1 MSLPNNKED
10 SKMNLGEKIKEC
22 RKQAGFTQEQLA
34 ERLNVSRQAITK
46 WETDAG
52 LPDTENLKEL
62 SRIFEISINYLLD
75 NNNEL
80 PLLVMKKKLDKD
92 NYKNKISSYEE
103 VLKEYYPAPWKIYI
117 LTREK
122 KMSKLEGI
130 FDFIIGAG
138 TIDVADALN
147 DMSPYYL
154 AIKDNIKLLVN
165 IKDWVLEVKE
175 LNPDI
180 NEKKFIVDKNIF
192 RKHNELVFKNKN

>member
-1 MSLPNNKED
+1 MTLGQKLKE
-10 SKMNLGEKIKEC
+10 I
-22 RKQAGFTQEQLA
+22 RKKFGLSQEQLA
-34 ERLNVSRQAITK
+34 EIINVSRQAITK

-103 VLKEYYPAPWKIYI
+103 VLEEYYPAPWKIYI

>member
-1 MSLPNNKED
+1 MTLGQKLKE
-10 SKMNLGEKIKEC
+10 I
-22 RKQAGFTQEQLA
+22 RKKFGLSQEQLA
-34 ERLNVSRQAITK
+34 EIINVSRQAITK

-62 SRIFEISINYLLD
+62 SRIFGISIDYLLD

-154 AIKDNIKLLVN
+154 AQKDNIKLLVN

-175 LNPDI
+175 LNPNI

>member
-1 MSLPNNKED
+1 MTLGQKLKE
-10 SKMNLGEKIKEC
+10 I
-22 RKQAGFTQEQLA
+22 RKKFGLSQEQLA
-34 ERLNVSRQAITK
+34 EIINVSRQAITK

-62 SRIFEISINYLLD
+62 SRIFGISIDYLLD

-80 PLLVMKKKLDKD
+80 PLLVMKKKLDKE

>member
-1 MSLPNNKED
+1 MTLGQKLKE
-10 SKMNLGEKIKEC
+10 I
-22 RKQAGFTQEQLA
+22 RKKFGLSQEQLA
-34 ERLNVSRQAITK
+34 EIINVSRQAITK

-62 SRIFEISINYLLD
+62 SHIFEISIDYLLD

-192 RKHNELVFKNKN
+192 RKHNELVLKNKN

>member
-1 MSLPNNKED
+1 MSERGDDIMTLGQKLKE
-10 SKMNLGEKIKEC
+10 I
-22 RKQAGFTQEQLA
+22 RKKFGLSQEQLA
-34 ERLNVSRQAITK
+34 EIINVSRQAITK

>member
-1 MSLPNNKED
+1 MTLGQKLKE
-10 SKMNLGEKIKEC
+10 I
-22 RKQAGFTQEQLA
+22 RKKFGLSQEQLA
-34 ERLNVSRQAITK
+34 EIINVSRQAITK

-192 RKHNELVFKNKN
+192 RKHNELVLKNKN

>member
-1 MSLPNNKED
+1 MTLGQKLKE
-10 SKMNLGEKIKEC
+10 I
-22 RKQAGFTQEQLA
+22 RKKFGLSQEQLA
-34 ERLNVSRQAITK
+34 EIINVSRQAITK
-46 WETDAG
+46 WETNAG

-175 LNPDI
+175 FNPDI

-192 RKHNELVFKNKN
+192 RKHYELVLKNKN

>member
-1 MSLPNNKED
+1 MTLGQKLKE
-10 SKMNLGEKIKEC
+10 I
-22 RKQAGFTQEQLA
+22 RKKFGLSQEQLA
-34 ERLNVSRQAITK
+34 EIMNVSRQAITK

-62 SRIFEISINYLLD
+62 SRIFGISIDYLLD

-80 PLLVMKKKLDKD
+80 PLLVMKKKLDKE

-192 RKHNELVFKNKN
+192 RKHNELVLKNKN

>member
-1 MSLPNNKED
+1 MTLGQKLKE
-10 SKMNLGEKIKEC
+10 I
-22 RKQAGFTQEQLA
+22 RKKFGLSQEQLA
-34 ERLNVSRQAITK
+34 EIINVSRQAITK

-192 RKHNELVFKNKN
+192 RKHNELVFKDKN

>member
-1 MSLPNNKED
+1 MTLGQKLKE
-10 SKMNLGEKIKEC
+10 I
-22 RKQAGFTQEQLA
+22 RKKFGLSQEQLA
-34 ERLNVSRQAITK
+34 EIINVSRQAITK

-62 SRIFEISINYLLD
+62 SRIFEISIDYLLD

-80 PLLVMKKKLDKD
+80 PLLVMKKKLDKE

-192 RKHNELVFKNKN
+192 RKHNELVLKNKN

>member
-1 MSLPNNKED
+1 MTLGQKLKE
-10 SKMNLGEKIKEC
+10 I
-22 RKQAGFTQEQLA
+22 RKKFGLSQEQLA
-34 ERLNVSRQAITK
+34 EIINVSRQAITK

-62 SRIFEISINYLLD
+62 SRIFEISIDYLLD

-117 LTREK
+117 LTSEK

-192 RKHNELVFKNKN
+192 RKHNELVLKNKN

>member
-1 MSLPNNKED
+1 MTLGQKLKE
-10 SKMNLGEKIKEC
+10 I
-22 RKQAGFTQEQLA
+22 RKKFGLSQEQLA
-34 ERLNVSRQAITK
+34 EIINVSRQAITK

-154 AIKDNIKLLVN
+154 AKKDNIKLLVN

>member
-1 MSLPNNKED
+1 MTLGQKLKE
-10 SKMNLGEKIKEC
+10 I
-22 RKQAGFTQEQLA
+22 RKKFGLSQEQLA
-34 ERLNVSRQAITK
+34 EIINVSRQAITK

-80 PLLVMKKKLDKD
+80 PLLVMKKKLDKE

>member
-1 MSLPNNKED
+1 MTLGQKLKE
-10 SKMNLGEKIKEC
+10 I
-22 RKQAGFTQEQLA
+22 RKKFGLSQEQLA
-34 ERLNVSRQAITK
+34 EIINVSRQAITK

-62 SRIFEISINYLLD
+62 SRIFEISIDYLLD

-154 AIKDNIKLLVN
+154 AQKDNIKLLVN

>member
-1 MSLPNNKED
+1 MTLGQKLKE
-10 SKMNLGEKIKEC
+10 I
-22 RKQAGFTQEQLA
+22 RKKFGLSQEQLA
-34 ERLNVSRQAITK
+34 EIINVSRQAITK

-62 SRIFEISINYLLD
+62 SRIFGISIDYLLD

-192 RKHNELVFKNKN
+192 RKHNELVLKNKN

>member
-1 MSLPNNKED
+1 MTLGQKLKE
-10 SKMNLGEKIKEC
+10 I
-22 RKQAGFTQEQLA
+22 RKKFGLSQEQLA
-34 ERLNVSRQAITK
+34 EIINVSRQAITK

-62 SRIFEISINYLLD
+62 SRIFEISIDYLLD

-154 AIKDNIKLLVN
+154 AKKDNIKLLVN

-192 RKHNELVFKNKN
+192 RKHNELVLKNKN

>member
-1 MSLPNNKED
+1 MTLGQKLKE
-10 SKMNLGEKIKEC
+10 I
-22 RKQAGFTQEQLA
+22 RKKFGLSQEQLA
-34 ERLNVSRQAITK
+34 EIINVSRQAITK

-62 SRIFEISINYLLD
+62 SRIFEISIDYLLD

-154 AIKDNIKLLVN
+154 AQKDNIKLLVN

-192 RKHNELVFKNKN
+192 RKHNELVLKNKN